1 MIHSLAWALD
11 QPIPGTAKL
20 VLIGCSKDANDGTG
34 LVNFDPEEVART
46 AHIAVPSLA
55 RYLAALE
62 RNQYLDK
69 DEALDG
75 RRYYLVLDRES
86 DAPWAWLPGESQDL
100 DNSESDAP
108 APSRPRRAEKA
119 PPRFSRAKQ
128 SEVREASTAPRDD
141 RPPDLVGVI
150 EGTEAFHKWVKHDRS
165 LGRVPPFVMAIKTV
179 AGKDARGFYK
189 PSLFPPQDRLDNLEG
204 AA

>member
-34 LVNFDPEEVART
+34 LVNFDPEEVARV
-46 AHIAVPSLA
+46 AHIAVPSLW
-55 RYLAALE
+55 RYLGALE

-69 DEALDG
+69 DETLDG
-75 RRYYLVLDRES
+75 RRYYLVLDRET
-86 DAPWAWLPGESQDL
+86 DVPWSWSVDDVQLPAED
-100 DNSESDAP
+100 EP
-108 APSRPRRAEKA
+108 APTSRKIEKA
-119 PPRFSRAKQ
+119 APRFSRAKQ

-141 RPPDLVGVI
+141 RPPDMVGVI

-179 AGKDARGFYK
+179 SGKDARGFYK
-189 PSLFPPQDRLDNLEG
+189 PTLFPPQDRLENLEG